1 MAIPSDD
8 SDLHLT
14 LYAGAFGPHGM
25 CETAQDVVEELNG
38 LPLDRLGPR
47 IQCIVIYIYIY
58 IVIYAIVEPLTK
70 DTQI

>member
-14 LYAGAFGPHGM
+14 LFAGAFAPHGV

-38 LPLDRLGPR
+38 LPLGRLGPR
-47 IQCIVIYIYIY
+47 IQYMVRYIYI
-58 IVIYAIVEPLTK
+58 
-70 DTQI
+70 